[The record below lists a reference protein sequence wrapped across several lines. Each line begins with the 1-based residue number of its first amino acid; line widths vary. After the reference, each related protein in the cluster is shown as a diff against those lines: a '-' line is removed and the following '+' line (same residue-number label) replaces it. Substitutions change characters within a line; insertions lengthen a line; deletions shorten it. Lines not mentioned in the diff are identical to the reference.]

1 MKSTGCRDVQHTGL
15 QSTQTRRNYSSNNT
29 GKQDAQTRGHL
40 RIPKHPYISGCMII
54 VGYANQ
60 FKLQQIEKML
70 GCLTCMIIVGYAN
83 QFKVTTNWKKTARLF
98 DMQCSHW
105 CRDAWEFEDAPL
117 FVHLAYQ
124 CCCCYS
130 SFLFVC
136 FVGLYAGHPYI
147 QLISF
152 EIFLLSCYYYSCTKK
167 SWTWEQPEWH
177 DTILRTWEK

>member
-1 MKSTGCRDVQHTGL
+1 MLINSR
-15 QSTQTRRNYSSNNT
+15 
-29 GKQDAQTRGHL
+29 
-40 RIPKHPYISGCMII
+40 
-54 VGYANQ
+54 
-60 FKLQQIEKML
+60 LQQIEKML

-152 EIFLLSCYYYSCTKK
+152 EIFLLSCSEFTQEFLYTMSYTHNNVFNTHTHIMYLNSRHPWWGISLPTAF
-167 SWTWEQPEWH
+167 
-177 DTILRTWEK
+177 

>member
-54 VGYANQ
+54 VGH
-60 FKLQQIEKML
+60 
-70 GCLTCMIIVGYAN
+70 AN

-136 FVGLYAGHPYI
+136 FVSLYAGHPYI

-152 EIFLLSCYYYSCTKK
+152 EIFLLSCNLYRCTK
-167 SWTWEQPEWH
+167 TENLLIMPRGGA
-177 DTILRTWEK
+177 TAYTV